1 MFKSFFLPFL
11 LILSLSVSSLAFAQ
25 TNRSIDQ
32 TKTPS
37 PSNAELDALL
47 AARQWNKIGEVL
59 TFRSG
64 NREDFIRTLDW
75 LEDRI
80 AQGGGVTLSMILA
93 RDLWNVGNIIKG
105 NTPDTDFRMRAGLM
119 TLYAYEQIMIDGA
132 ACTDAAAPARRL
144 EILMMTRK
152 ETLEYLR
159 HLSFGIRNKIVD
171 SALELEKNTAS
182 LRKDDDFI
190 CQREADE
197 TKDASANQAP
207 KFLEPA
213 VFKPA
218 QEKIRASIQTDL
230 FKLAGFVVVPLK

>member
-1 MFKSFFLPFL
+1 MYKTFFRFF
-11 LILSLSVSSLAFAQ
+11 ILSISFLFSSLAIAQ
-25 TNRSIDQ
+25 ADQ
-32 TKTPS
+32 PDS
-37 PSNAELDALL
+37 RIEPQSLSNAELDALL
-47 AARQWNKIGEVL
+47 ANRQWNKLGVAL

-64 NREDFIRTLDW
+64 NRADFIRTLDW

-80 AQGGGVTLSMILA
+80 AHGAGVTLSMVLA
-93 RDLWNVGNIIKG
+93 RDLWNVGNIVKG
-105 NTPDTDFRMRAGLM
+105 DTPDTDFRMRAALM

-132 ACTDAAAPARRL
+132 TCSDPTAPAGRL

-159 HLSFGIRNKIVD
+159 HLPFGIKNKIVD

-190 CQREADE
+190 CGENDIKKE
-197 TKDASANQAP
+197 TISAGSS
-207 KFLEPA
+207 KFLKPDA
-213 VFKPA
+213 FKPV
-218 QEKIRASIQTDL
+218 QEKIRASMQTDL